1 MTTTALL
8 GANSNIA
15 SDQSGDAFFAG
26 NTDVGEEI
34 TRLPPVYANDGYSV
48 NVSFEDVNG
57 AAVTSVS
64 VPNNANFNYSAGSDN
79 VTITQ
84 QNDPFSVS
92 YSCLMEDYTTQTFT
106 THTAA
111 LAASDPALLTLISL
125 TIPDPVTIEESHV
138 FTTSD
143 SSITLNQSNHFKAQ
157 SFISIVQA
165 LA

>member
-1 MTTTALL
+1 MATTALL

-15 SDQSGDAFFAG
+15 SDQGGDAFFAG
-26 NTDVGEEI
+26 NTGIGEEI

-48 NVSFEDVNG
+48 NVSFEDAG
-57 AAVTSVS
+57 GTAVTSVS
-64 VPNNANFNYSAGSDN
+64 IPNNANFNFTAGTDN

-111 LAASDPALLTLISL
+111 LAASSPALLTLISL
-125 TIPDPVTIEESHV
+125 TIPNPITIEESHV
-138 FTTSD
+138 FTTS
-143 SSITLNQSNHFKAQ
+143 SGNKTLNQANHFKAQ

-165 LA
+165 LT

>member
-1 MTTTALL
+1 MATTALL

-15 SDQSGDAFFAG
+15 DDQGGDAFFAG

-48 NVSFEDVNG
+48 NVSFEDSNG
-57 AAVTSVS
+57 VAVTSVS
-64 VPNNANFNYSAGSDN
+64 IPDNSNFNYSVGTDN

-92 YSCLMEDYTTQTFT
+92 YSCLMEDYTIQTFD

-125 TIPDPVTIEESHV
+125 SIPDTVTIEESHV

-143 SSITLNQSNHFKAQ
+143 TTVTLNQANHFKAQ
-157 SFISIVQA
+157 SFISIVQS

>member
-1 MTTTALL
+1 MATTALL

-15 SDQSGDAFFAG
+15 SDQGGDVFFAG
-26 NTDVGEEI
+26 NTGVGEEI

>member
-1 MTTTALL
+1 MATTALL

-15 SDQSGDAFFAG
+15 DDQGGDAFFAG

-48 NVSFEDVNG
+48 NVSFEDSNG
-57 AAVTSVS
+57 VAVTSVS
-64 VPNNANFNYSAGSDN
+64 IPDNSNFNYSVGTDN

-92 YSCLMEDYTTQTFT
+92 YSCLMDDYTIQTFT
-106 THTAA
+106 SDSDA

-125 TIPDPVTIEESHV
+125 SIPDPITIEESHV
-138 FTTSD
+138 FTTSGGD
-143 SSITLNQSNHFKAQ
+143 ITLNQANHFKAQ
-157 SFISIVQA
+157 DFISKVQA

>member
-1 MTTTALL
+1 MATTALL

-15 SDQSGDAFFAG
+15 SDQGGDAFFAG

-48 NVSFEDVNG
+48 NVSFEDANG
-57 AAVTSVS
+57 TAVTSVS
-64 VPNNANFNYSAGSDN
+64 VPNNVNFNYSAGSDN

-84 QNDPFSVS
+84 QNDPFNVS
-92 YSCLMEDYTTQTFT
+92 YSCLMEDYTTQTFA

-143 SSITLNQSNHFKAQ
+143 SVITLNQSNHFKAQ

>member
-1 MTTTALL
+1 MTTIALL
-8 GANSNIA
+8 GENSNIA
-15 SDQSGDAFFAG
+15 SDQGGDTFFAG

-48 NVSFEDVNG
+48 NVSFEDDEG
-57 AAVTSVS
+57 TAVTSVS
-64 VPNNANFNYSAGSDN
+64 VPDNANFNYSIGTDD

-92 YSCLMEDYTTQTFT
+92 YSCLMEDYTIQTFD

-143 SSITLNQSNHFKAQ
+143 STITLNQSNHFKAQ
-157 SFISIVQA
+157 SFISIVQS

>member
-15 SDQSGDAFFAG
+15 SDQGGDAFFSG

-48 NVSFEDVNG
+48 NVSFESLG
-57 AAVTSVS
+57 SPVTSVS
-64 VPNNANFNYSAGSDN
+64 VPANANFTYSTGTDN

-92 YSCLMEDYTTQTFT
+92 YSCLMEDYTIQTFT
-106 THTAA
+106 SDTDA
-111 LAASDPALLTLISL
+111 LAASDPALLALISL
-125 TIPDPVTIEESHV
+125 SIPDPITIEESHV
-138 FTTSD
+138 FTTSGGG
-143 SSITLNQSNHFKAQ
+143 ITLNQANHFKAQ
-157 SFISIVQA
+157 DFISKVQA